1 MCDGIASRHLI
12 LCLGSWSR
20 SPVAT
25 LRKVYNHV
33 KSKEIGIPHKTQLS
47 RARVKLD
54 LLLMRLRQC
63 EFSRGVPTFIY
74 LSADASPQGGLEY
87 YIVLED
93 KISRQNAG
101 GIVEATPEERMQWC
115 KADYLK
121 TTTLPVSVLGSGNAS
136 AAAKFEALTHSVILD
151 SMYAGIPANVA
162 KYGESIIS
170 YCSDFGAEA
179 SIANLPSVCIQEF
192 LKHNVVNSGG
202 LLKMKGD
209 IATDCFDSTYD
220 DDGGIIEDVMI
231 MDDVLVWDPQN
242 AATEPEPKC
251 YFGMLSS
258 LMIPGVKHMFDNV
271 QKELLGVLQYFTTFS
286 DTGQISLCSCFL
298 SSLIS
303 VLIYVLIMLD

>member
-1 MCDGIASRHLI
+1 MTVSVRVGV
-12 LCLGSWSR
+12 GSWI
-20 SPVAT
+20 PVT
-25 LRKVYNHV
+25 TPRKVYNQI

-47 RARVKLD
+47 RGRVKLD
-54 LLLMRLRQC
+54 LLLMHLRQC

-101 GIVEATPEERMQWC
+101 AIVEATPEERDCWC
-115 KADYLK
+115 KSDYLK

-136 AAAKFEALTHSVILD
+136 AAAKFEALTHAVILD
-151 SMYAGIPANVA
+151 SMYGGNPANVT

-202 LLKMKGD
+202 LLKLKGELS
-209 IATDCFDSTYD
+209 TDLFGSSYEE
-220 DDGGIIEDVMI
+220 DGGIIEDVMVVEDAI
-231 MDDVLVWDPQN
+231 VLDPQ
-242 AATEPEPKC
+242 TVPEPEPKC
-251 YFGMLSS
+251 FFGMSSS

-271 QKELLGVLQYFTTFS
+271 QKELLGVLQHFTTFS
-286 DTGQISLCSCFL
+286 DTRQISICWFSEF
-298 SSLIS
+298 SDSES
-303 VLIYVLIMLD
+303 